1 MSKKIKD
8 INEKDFQKFYIKG
21 NGSCLMREILKS
33 TGNNELRFPELRQLV
48 SDIVDNSKLSE

>member
-1 MSKKIKD
+1 
-8 INEKDFQKFYIKG
+8 
-21 NGSCLMREILKS
+21 MREILKS